1 MRSVLD
7 RRPRTAP
14 APTGP
19 RPPARF
25 ATHLAGWLALGAAV
39 ATGATVLIWWGT
51 GAPRAAVL
59 GDRLD
64 LVRIALT
71 VTGGVGG
78 VVALTIAY
86 RKQRLAETAERR
98 EDTKVYAERYGR
110 CAEQL
115 GSERPAV
122 RMAGVHALAGLA
134 DDWPAGRQTCV
145 DVLCSYLRM
154 PYASAQPDDPAERQ
168 VRQTVLRVI
177 ADRLRPGAAVP
188 WQGYDVDFSDALL
201 DGANLRGIRLVGG
214 SLRFDGAVLAT
225 GTLDLS
231 GATVSDCRISFTG
244 AELTGGTVLAD
255 WAEFERA
262 ALDLDRSR
270 CTAGAVELTR
280 CSFRDSRLGLRGAT
294 IRGGGIRLNR
304 TVFVGGGLSLRGAE
318 LAGGD
323 VVLHKADLD
332 GTEISMDDMT
342 LTGGTVGFAR
352 SRIVSSAL
360 SLHHATLA
368 GGTLDV
374 SGVYLAGTAVD
385 LRGADL
391 TGTAIRVDRSFPR
404 EVFDLAEAARCVGS
418 PFVDEN
424 APG

>member
-1 MRSVLD
+1 MRAVLG
-7 RRPRTAP
+7 RRPRVAP
-14 APTGP
+14 APPST
-19 RPPARF
+19 RF
-25 ATHLAGWLALGAAV
+25 ATHLAAWLALGAAV

-51 GAPRAAVL
+51 GAPRTAVL

-122 RMAGVHALAGLA
+122 RMAGVHALADLA
-134 DDWPAGRQTCV
+134 DDWHAGRQTCI

-154 PYASAQPDDPAERQ
+154 PYASGQPDDPAERAERQ
-168 VRQTVLRVI
+168 VRQTVVRVI
-177 ADRLRPGAAVP
+177 ADRLRPGAAVG
-188 WQGYDVDFSDALL
+188 WQGYDVDLSDVVL
-201 DGANLRGIRLVGG
+201 DGANLSGIRLAGG
-214 SLRFDGAVLAT
+214 SLRFDGATFAT

-231 GATVSDCRISFTG
+231 GATVSDCRVSFTG
-244 AELTGGTVLAD
+244 TEFTGGRVAAE
-255 WAEFERA
+255 WAEFTRA
-262 ALDLDRSR
+262 TLDLDRARVTS
-270 CTAGAVELTR
+270 GAVELTR
-280 CSFRDSRLGLRGAT
+280 CSFRDSQLSLRHAT
-294 IRGGGIRLNR
+294 VRAGIRLNR
-304 TVFVGGGLSLRGAE
+304 TVFVGGWLSLRNTEVDGGA
-318 LAGGD
+318 

-332 GTEISMDDMT
+332 GTDVAMDDLT
-342 LTGGTVGFAR
+342 LTDGTVGFAR
-352 SRIVSSAL
+352 SRVASAAL
-360 SLHHATLA
+360 SLRHATLA

-374 SGVYLAGTAVD
+374 SGVHLADVAVV
-385 LRGADL
+385 LHGAEL

-404 EVFDLAEAARCVGS
+404 EVFDLGTAATCTGS
-418 PFVDEN
+418 PFVDEGEP
-424 APG
+424 A